1 MTIGER
7 LRYWRKQHNLTAQ
20 ELADATNTSQAVIS
34 CYERGQCQI
43 STKFTIA
50 LYEVYNVN
58 ILWLLTGEEQNSIK
72 DKNTEEEQQ
81 LLKNYRYCNQEG
93 KAALRTTAAAL
104 AISNNLINLLDEK

>member
-20 ELADATNTSQAVIS
+20 EIADTTNISQAVIS
-34 CYERGQCQI
+34 CYERGQCQMG
-43 STKFTIA
+43 TKFVIA
-50 LYEVYNVN
+50 LYEHYDID

-72 DKNTEEEQQ
+72 DKSTEEEQQ

-104 AISNNLINLLDEK
+104 AISSNLINLLDEK